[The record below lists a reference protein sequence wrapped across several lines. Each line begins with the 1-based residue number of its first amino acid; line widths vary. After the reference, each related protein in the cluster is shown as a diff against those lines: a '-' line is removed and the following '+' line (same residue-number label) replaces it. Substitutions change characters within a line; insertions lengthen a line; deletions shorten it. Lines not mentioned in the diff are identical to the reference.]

1 MQRRHRLD
9 AVPQIYYNVS
19 SSTLSKWACGVFES
33 LTNKLQE
40 IFDRLGRRGVL
51 TEADVDVALREVR
64 LALLEADVALPVVK
78 DFIKRVRERAIGAEV
93 LKALKPGQMVIK
105 IVFEELQAT
114 LGEPGRLNLSGAP
127 PVVIMLVGL
136 QGSGK
141 TTTAAKLALKL
152 RREGR
157 RPYLV
162 AADTYRPA
170 AVDQLKTLGKQLDV
184 PVYDEGT
191 SAAPPDIAERGLR
204 KAREVGAGVLIVD
217 TAGRLQIDER
227 LMTELEQIKARLK
240 PAEILLVA
248 DAMTGQEAVKI
259 AEGFHTRIGITGLIL
274 TKMDGDAR
282 GGAAISMRAVTG
294 VPIKFV
300 GMGEKPDALDQFY
313 PDRMAQRILG
323 MGDMLSL
330 IEKAQE
336 AFDQREAERLSKK
349 LMRAEFNLEDFL
361 AQMQQVKRLGPISQL
376 LSLIPGMS
384 RLKDQINEAE
394 ADQSMRKIEA
404 IIRSMTPEE
413 RRDPKILNASRKRRI
428 ARGAGYINTEKQP
441 ERELEGIQE
450 INALLR
456 QFREMQK
463 MMKMFKG
470 GKGDISRL
478 LKGQ

>member
-1 MQRRHRLD
+1 
-9 AVPQIYYNVS
+9 
-19 SSTLSKWACGVFES
+19 VFES

-40 IFDRLGRRGVL
+40 IFERLGRRGVL

-64 LALLEADVALPVVK
+64 LALLEADVALPVAK

-93 LKALKPGQMVIK
+93 LKALKPDQMVIK

-114 LGEPGRLNLSGAP
+114 LGEPGRLNLSGTP

-204 KAREVGAGVLIVD
+204 QAREVGAGVLIVD

-227 LMTELEQIKARLK
+227 LMSELEQIKARLK

-259 AEGFHTRIGITGLIL
+259 AEGFHARIGLTGLIL

-300 GMGEKPDALDQFY
+300 GVGEKPEALDQFY

-323 MGDMLSL
+323 MGDMLTL

-336 AFDQREAERLSKK
+336 AFDQREAERLSRK

-376 LSLIPGMS
+376 MSLIPGLN
-384 RLKDQINEAE
+384 RLKDQIDEAE
-394 ADQSMRKIEA
+394 ADRSLKKIEA

-413 RRDPKILNASRKRRI
+413 RRDPRLLNASRKRRI
-428 ARGAGYINTEKQP
+428 ARGAGYINTEKHPQ
-441 ERELEGIQE
+441 RELEGIQE
-450 INALLR
+450 INNLLR

-463 MMKMFKG
+463 MMKLFKSG
-470 GKGDISRL
+470 RADLGRL
-478 LKGQ
+478 FRGQ